1 VAEHKKPSKK
11 TKTRTLIIG
20 LITIILIL
28 GATNYIILNLANKP
42 EFKLKS
48 ISIQKTDTTITI
60 NIKGYN
66 NTRLPEI
73 PIKLIFSDGTS
84 YSIKAKAVNK
94 KS

>member
-1 VAEHKKPSKK
+1 MCR
-11 TKTRTLIIG
+11 TRKAVKEDKNKNINNRINRNYTNSRSH
-20 LITIILIL
+20 
-28 GATNYIILNLANKP
+28 NYIILNLANKP
-42 EFKLKS
+42 KFELKS